1 MAPVEPAWDD
11 DDQLPP
17 IGKRN
22 PLVGIVAVLLVVSL
36 ALSGIAIVVGRGDG
50 PDDDDDADR
59 ATPATTSTTSGAPPT
74 ADQLDAVVAELSA
87 FVASER
93 ELEFK
98 TPVPVKLL
106 ADAEFSTR
114 VEQDAIE
121 DIADLDE
128 TEGVLRALALL
139 DRDDDLAAILTSFLG
154 DGVVGFYDPESGE
167 LVVRGAAITPYV
179 RLTIVHELTHALDD
193 QHFELDRPALDDA
206 DDESGAGFAAL
217 VEGNAVR
224 IEEAYRAT
232 LSDDERDEADAEEA
246 RLSAGMDLSALPR
259 VVPQLIGFPY
269 GFGPALVAALLAQGG
284 EARVNEAYGEPP
296 TTTEQVLDPASWLR
310 NGEPANEVAPPP
322 ADGEVFDQGV
332 LGLWGIVIVLEDELG
347 QADAV
352 EAARGWGGD
361 WYVAWNDGDE
371 VCVRT
376 TFEMDSPGDLDE
388 LASALDAWALAQDD
402 AEVTRAGEQLT
413 LLSCG

>member
-1 MAPVEPAWDD
+1 MEPAWDD
-11 DDQLPP
+11 DELPP

-22 PLVGIVAVLLVVSL
+22 PLVGVVAVLLVISL

-50 PDDDDDADR
+50 SDDDVDER
-59 ATPATTSTTSGAPPT
+59 AGPTAATSTTSGAPPT
-74 ADQLDAVVAELSA
+74 ANQLDAVVAELSA

-93 ELEFK
+93 ELEF
-98 TPVPVKLL
+98 TSPVPVKLL
-106 ADAEFSTR
+106 ADAEFSAR
-114 VEQDAIE
+114 VEQDAVE
-121 DIADLDE
+121 DIAELDE

-139 DRDDDLAAILTSFLG
+139 DDDDDLAAILTSFLG

-167 LVVRGAAITPYV
+167 LVVRGAAVTPYV

-232 LSDDERDEADAEEA
+232 LSDDEREDAEAEEA
-246 RLSAGMDLSALPR
+246 RLSAGMDFSTLPR
-259 VVPQLIGFPY
+259 VVPELIGFPY

-284 EARVNEAYGEPP
+284 EARVNEAYRAPP
-296 TTTEQVLDPASWLR
+296 TTTEQVLDPVGWLR
-310 NGEPANEVAPPP
+310 HGEPAIEVAPPP
-322 ADGEVFDQGV
+322 ADGAVFDQGV
-332 LGLWGIVIVLEDELG
+332 LGLWGIVLVLEDELG

-361 WYVAWNDGDE
+361 WYVAWNDGDD

-376 TFEMDSPGDLDE
+376 TFEMDTPDDLDE
-388 LASALDAWALAQDD
+388 LASALEAWALAQDE
-402 AEVTRAGEQLT
+402 AEVTQASEQLT